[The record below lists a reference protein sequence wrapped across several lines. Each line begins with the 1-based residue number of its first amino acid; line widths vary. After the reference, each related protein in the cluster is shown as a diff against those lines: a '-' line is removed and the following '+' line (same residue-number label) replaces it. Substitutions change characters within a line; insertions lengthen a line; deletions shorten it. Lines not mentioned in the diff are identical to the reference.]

1 MYIPCLLTLGRLL
14 LTGIALVAEKSLF
27 RLSSP
32 STHRLPTHH
41 LVADNSNLTTVPHK
55 VMGTCRA
62 IMALSAA
69 ISPNL
74 LPPVPPHHS
83 TSSKVA
89 RQMGFNL
96 PIASLSEDTPH
107 NRWSQA
113 QRDLLMVQHTS
124 LTCRSVTLSNS
135 MTWFSLQETVITRP
149 LLVCSN
155 NTTFSVVPISTLPQI
170 LPLCEM
176 LLH

>member
-1 MYIPCLLTLGRLL
+1 
-14 LTGIALVAEKSLF
+14 
-27 RLSSP
+27 
-32 STHRLPTHH
+32 
-41 LVADNSNLTTVPHK
+41 
-55 VMGTCRA
+55 
-62 IMALSAA
+62 MALSAT

-74 LPPVPPHHS
+74 LPPVPLRHS

-96 PIASLSEDTPH
+96 PIASLSEVTPRS
-107 NRWSQA
+107 RWSQA
-113 QRDLLMVQHTS
+113 QRDLLMVQHMF
-124 LTCRSVTLSNS
+124 LTCRSVMLSNY
-135 MTWFSLQETVITRP
+135 MTWFSLQETAITRP

-155 NTTFSVVPISTLPQI
+155 NTTFSVVLISTLPRT

>member
-32 STHRLPTHH
+32 STHRWPTHH
-41 LVADNSNLTTVPHK
+41 LVADSSNLTIVPHK

-62 IMALSAA
+62 IMALNAA
-69 ISPNL
+69 IFPNL
-74 LPPVPPHHS
+74 LPLVPPHHS

-89 RQMGFNL
+89 LQTGFNL
-96 PIASLSEDTPH
+96 PIASLSEVTPH
-107 NRWSQA
+107 NRWFQA
-113 QRDLLMVQHTS
+113 QQDLPMVQHTF
-124 LTCRSVTLSNS
+124 LTYRSGTLSNS

-155 NTTFSVVPISTLPQI
+155 NTTFSVVLINTPPRT